1 MTTVSESRPIEDPK
15 ADDFMN
21 DPWPFYRRLRAEAP
35 VFRDPRYDIVFVTTY
50 ELVDAVL
57 KQPAL
62 FSSTVDR
69 ASMRRGGLPPE
80 VLEIRSKAVVP
91 APTLSQN
98 DAPSHDVFKA
108 LVQPFFTPRQVEAA
122 LGDFIRDRTS
132 ELLAAIEPDQPTD
145 VVEALAVPLPIAVIG
160 RYLGLDQYGYG
171 QLKRWSDAF
180 ADEIGMLTSDERA
193 IEIARLTFACQE
205 AMLETCAAR
214 REAPRDDIISHLVA
228 ARIQDDRVT
237 SDRPLSDGELVSM
250 LIQMLVAGNET
261 TTNTLSGG
269 IRRLALDAELAANLR
284 SRPQQM
290 SLFVEELLRLESP
303 VQGQFRQA
311 LADTELGG
319 VAIPKGTLLH
329 VRLAA
334 ANRDEQIYGPD
345 DDRPRLDRKPPAPHR
360 AFGMGMHF
368 CLGAMLSRLELNV
381 AFSALLARF
390 AHIEL
395 AVDPSELEWHTHF
408 HLRGLKSLPVIFR

>member
-1 MTTVSESRPIEDPK
+1 MTTVSDSLTVDDPK

-35 VFRDPRYDIVFVTTY
+35 VFRDPRHDIVFVTSY
-50 ELVDAVL
+50 ECVDQVL
-57 KQPAL
+57 KQPGL

-80 VLEIRSKAVVP
+80 VIEIRKKAIVP
-91 APTLSQN
+91 APTMSQN
-98 DAPSHDVFKA
+98 DGPSHDVFKA

-132 ELLAAIEPDQPTD
+132 ELIASIKPGQPTD
-145 VVEALAVPLPIAVIG
+145 VVAALAVPLPIAVIG
-160 RYLGLDQYGYG
+160 RYLGLAQYGYAD
-171 QLKRWSDAF
+171 LKRWSDAF

-193 IEIARLTFACQE
+193 VEIARLTLACQE

-228 ARIQDDRVT
+228 ARIAD
-237 SDRPLSDGELVSM
+237 DRPLTDGELVSM

-261 TTNTLSGG
+261 TTNTLSAG
-269 IRRLALDAELAANLR
+269 IKRLAMDADLAATLR
-284 SRPQQM
+284 QRPEAM

-334 ANRDEQIYGPD
+334 ANRDEKIYGPD

-381 AFSALLARF
+381 ALAALLERF
-390 AHIEL
+390 AHLEL
-395 AVDPSELEWHTHF
+395 AVDPSALKWHTHF
-408 HLRGLKSLPVIFR
+408 HLRGLEALPVIFR